1 MHENSEYGRHC
12 WTSMA
17 YGCPRCGWTG
27 DDPMEARGVESSHVA
42 YGGHTLWRPWFQDRG
57 FVVKEKQHVTRKYCP
72 QCHKPLPKS
81 QQPRAEVTSGQ
92 SEQSMA
98 RMLTFL
104 MIIAV
109 VGYIVLI

>member
-1 MHENSEYGRHC
+1 
-12 WTSMA
+12 MA
-17 YGCPRCGWTG
+17 YGCPHCGWTG

-42 YGGHTLWRPWFQDRG
+42 YGDHTLWRPWFQDRG
-57 FVVKEKQHVTRKYCP
+57 FVVKEKQHVTRKYCL
-72 QCHKPLPKS
+72 QCHRPLPKS
-81 QQPRAEVTSGQ
+81 QQPGAGMTSGQ

-109 VGYIVLI
+109 VGYIVLT